1 MMGRIWIVVGA
12 VSALLGVVVAS
23 LYMHGAQGP
32 FAQVARETFDVA
44 NHFHLFHALAILA
57 VGILSSIHGSRVL
70 LNVAAGAFLAGIL
83 LFSGG
88 IYGSFG
94 EPGQRPYIPI
104 GGGLFMI
111 GWVALAIGAFTLG
124 KRDA

>member
-1 MMGRIWIVVGA
+1 MTGRIWIALGA
-12 VSALLGVVVAS
+12 VSALLSVVVAS

-32 FAQVARETFDVA
+32 FAQIARETFDAA
-44 NHFHLFHALAILA
+44 NHLHMFHSLAIIA
-57 VGILSSIHGSRVL
+57 VGILCSIHGSRIL
-70 LNVAAGAFLAGIL
+70 LLVAGGAFLAGIL

>member
-1 MMGRIWIVVGA
+1 MARIWIAVGA
-12 VSALLGVVVAS
+12 LSALLGVVVAS

-44 NHFHLFHALAILA
+44 NHFHMFHSLAIVA
-57 VGILSSIHGSRVL
+57 IGILCSIYGSRL
-70 LNVAAGAFLAGIL
+70 LLHVAGGAFLAGIL

-111 GWVALAIGAFTLG
+111 GWVALAIGTFTLG
-124 KRDA
+124 KREA